1 MDISIIDAT
10 KVTTKNGL
18 AVGKDSAPV
27 KMVEFMNV
35 RCPYCKKWFVES
47 FDLLNEYVKEGKVQR
62 IIKLLDKEK
71 ESLQRGNVMHHHINY
86 DLPEKALTD
95 LKQMYDTQD
104 TWGNLSL
111 EDVAIFAED
120 NLQLPK
126 KEETSIVQAV
136 IEEAAAATIKFV
148 PTIVIGE
155 HIFDESITKEEL
167 IRYIEGK

>member
-35 RCPYCKKWFVES
+35 RCPYCKKWFEES

-126 KEETSIVQAV
+126 KEGTSIVQAV